1 MSDKDAI
8 HRWLTQAELEK
19 MIEGA
24 ANTAIDLAVRGILA
38 MDPYVHDEDTIRAAA
53 QTVRDMMK
61 GSRE

>member
-1 MSDKDAI
+1 MSDKEVTY
-8 HRWLTQAELEK
+8 RWLTQAELEK

-53 QTVRDMMK
+53 LTVRDMMK

>member
-1 MSDKDAI
+1 MSDKEVI

-38 MDPYVHDEDTIRAAA
+38 MDSHVYDEGTIRAAA
-53 QTVRDMMK
+53 QVVRGMVK